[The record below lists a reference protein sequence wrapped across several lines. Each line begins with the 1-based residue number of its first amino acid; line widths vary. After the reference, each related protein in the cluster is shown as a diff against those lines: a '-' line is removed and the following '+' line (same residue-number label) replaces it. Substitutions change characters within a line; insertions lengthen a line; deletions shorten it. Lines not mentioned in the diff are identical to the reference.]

1 MEARNLSQATVV
13 RFLVCRHNFINRVP
27 VRCHLKDILLAKIRV
42 LLADDHEAIL
52 EQVRLELGQDF
63 DIVGAVGNGRDAVD
77 AALRLN
83 PDVLV
88 TDISMPILDGLQ
100 AARRLRASNC
110 ATKIVFLTIH
120 ADPDFVAAALST
132 GAYGYVTKPRLST
145 DLIPAIR
152 EALEGHV
159 FVSRA
164 T

>member
-1 MEARNLSQATVV
+1 M
-13 RFLVCRHNFINRVP
+13 P
-27 VRCHLKDILLAKIRV
+27 KIRV
-42 LLADDHEAIL
+42 LLADDHAAIL
-52 EQVRLELGQDF
+52 DQVRLQLGEDF
-63 DIVGAVGNGRDAVD
+63 DIVGSVGNGRDAVD

-100 AARRLRASNC
+100 AARHLRTASC
-110 ATKIVFLTIH
+110 GTKIVFLTIH
-120 ADPDFVAAALST
+120 TDPDFVAAALST
-132 GAYGYVTKPRLST
+132 GAFGYVTKPHLST

-164 T
+164 IKN